1 VTELP
6 IAIRR
11 FRPEDVEAMQ
21 RFSRALPEHDLLFLS
36 RDLKH
41 RKVIDA
47 WVEAVEDGF
56 IDSFVAEDGDAIVG
70 SCALVRD
77 PLGWST
83 HVGEVRLLVSP
94 QLRGQGVG
102 RRLLAEMFKVAEQR
116 ELKKLVAQMTPDQ
129 RGAIQLFEE
138 SGFRGEALLKD
149 HVMDRQGQ
157 VHDLAILSLD
167 LGRHSARGE
176 AFGMR
181 DA

>member
-1 VTELP
+1 MTDLPVT
-6 IAIRR
+6 IRR
-11 FRPEDVEAMQ
+11 FRPEDTEAML
-21 RFSRALPEHDLLFLS
+21 RFARALPEHDLLFLS

-41 RKVIDA
+41 RRVIEA
-47 WVEAVEDGF
+47 WSEAIEDGF

-70 SCALVRD
+70 TCALVRD

-102 RRLLAEMFKVAEQR
+102 RRLLDEMLKASEAR
-116 ELKKLVAQMTPDQ
+116 ELRKLVAHMTPDQ

-138 SGFRGEALLKD
+138 HGFRGEALLKD
-149 HVMDRQGQ
+149 HVLDRNGG

-167 LGRHSARGE
+167 LARASAQHQ
-176 AFGMR
+176 AFGMNGE
-181 DA
+181 